1 MMIEPVVAAAKKYLP
16 QLREERLR
24 HAYLFAKRAHE
35 GQVRKDGSPYITHPV
50 MATKILTGLHV
61 DEDTLIACLLHDVP
75 EDTEYTLKD
84 IGHEFGEKVEYLVDG
99 ITKLSK
105 VHYRNDMMERQIESL
120 KKMFIHSAKD
130 PRIIL
135 IKLADR
141 LHNMQTIDAIPN
153 PEKRERI
160 ARETL
165 EIFVPIANL
174 LGIWEL
180 KNQLEDHCFHVLAPK
195 EYEEI
200 NRMVEV
206 STYKKQNVLKKTI
219 QKVETLLKS
228 KKVEDFR
235 IEGRQKNV
243 YSIYKKMLRSGKSFH
258 EIYDLIGVRVLVPD
272 IGNCYQILGVL
283 HQNFTPKIGRLK
295 DYIAIP
301 KSNGYQS
308 IHTTVFGLEGMITEF
323 QIRTYDMHLENEYG
337 IAAHY
342 FYSSKERKKQEQ
354 MRKKFTKKYQWVQQI
369 LDIQKSV
376 SSNKKFI
383 ENLKLDI
390 FEDRIFVFTP
400 KGDVIDLPMG
410 SNCLDFAYQI
420 HSDVGMLAVSSEING
435 KLSPLTH
442 ALHSGDTVY
451 IHTSEESE
459 GPQLEWL
466 DSVHTSLA
474 RTRIRE
480 FLKEKDRTLV
490 VEQAEELLDHKVRI
504 LGFKGAGDFTK
515 GQKIMALE
523 HFEMDNWEDLLYE
536 IGNGT
541 IHAHDL
547 IHVLFT
553 EKELF
558 GEDYAPA
565 NVKTYERLPR
575 RKIRASSPEKVHHIP
590 IMVEGANRIG
600 MLRDLCNELATI
612 GINIVMVRSL
622 PRVPAEVARVGFILE
637 IVDFPQYEMTIEA
650 IRKVDG
656 VLDVIRLKSEES
668 ILSDTKRLRQ
678 IIDEKIS

>member
-50 MATKILTGLHV
+50 SAAKILTGLHV

-200 NRMVEV
+200 NRMVEA

-219 QKVETLLKS
+219 KKVETLLKS
-228 KKVEDFR
+228 KKIEDFT
-235 IEGRQKNV
+235 IEGRQKNI

-258 EIYDLIGVRVLVPD
+258 EIYDLIGVRAIVPD
-272 IGNCYQILGVL
+272 IGSCYQVLGVL
-283 HQNFTPKIGRLK
+283 HQSFTPKIGRLK
-295 DYIAIP
+295 DFIAIP

-435 KLSPLTH
+435 KLSPLTN

-490 VEQAEELLDHKVRI
+490 VEQAEELLDHKIHI
-504 LGFKGAGDFTK
+504 LGFKGADDLTK

-536 IGNGT
+536 VGNGT
-541 IHAHDL
+541 IHAHDV

-565 NVKTYERLPR
+565 NVNAYEHLPR
-575 RKIRASSPEKVHHIP
+575 RKIMASSPEKVHHIP
-590 IMVEGANRIG
+590 IMVEGVNRIG
-600 MLRDLCNELATI
+600 FLRDLCNEVATI

-622 PRVPAEVARVGFILE
+622 PRVSADVARMGFILE
-637 IVDFPQYEMTIEA
+637 IVDFAQYEMTIDA

-656 VLDVIRLKSEES
+656 VLDVTRLKTEEA
-668 ILSDTKRLRQ
+668 ILNDTERLHQ
-678 IIDEKIS
+678 IIDQKIS

>member
-1 MMIEPVVAAAKKYLP
+1 MIEPVIIAAKKYLP
-16 QLREERLR
+16 ELREERLR
-24 HAYLFAKRAHE
+24 RAYLFAKKAHI
-35 GQVRKDGSPYITHPV
+35 GQVRKDGAPYITHPV
-50 MATKILTGLHV
+50 SATKLLTELHV

-75 EDTEYTLKD
+75 DDTEYTLKD
-84 IGHEFGEKVEYLVDG
+84 IEHEFGEKVEFLVDG

-120 KKMFIHSAKD
+120 KKLFIHTAKD

-200 NRMVEV
+200 DRLVQA

-219 QKVETLLKS
+219 KKVENLLKS
-228 KKVEDFR
+228 KKITDFK
-235 IEGRQKNV
+235 IEGRQKNI

-258 EIYDLIGVRVLVPD
+258 EIYDLIGVRVLIPD
-272 IGNCYQILGVL
+272 IGNCYQVLGVL

-323 QIRTYDMHLENEYG
+323 QIRTSDMHLENEYG

-342 FYSSKERKKQEQ
+342 FYTTKERKKQEL
-354 MRKKFTKKYQWVQQI
+354 MRRKLTKKYQWVQQI
-369 LDIQKSV
+369 LDIQKSA

-400 KGDVIDLPMG
+400 KGDVIDLPVG
-410 SNCLDFAYQI
+410 SNCIDFAYQI
-420 HSDVGMLAVSSEING
+420 HSDVGMLATSAEING
-435 KLSPLTH
+435 KLSSLTH
-442 ALHSGDTVY
+442 PLHSGDTVY
-451 IHTSEESE
+451 IQTSEESE
-459 GPQLEWL
+459 GPELDWL

-480 FLKEKDRTLV
+480 FLKEKDRTTVL
-490 VEQAEELLDHKVRI
+490 EQAEELLDHKIRI
-504 LGFKGAGDFTK
+504 LGFKGIDGLTK

-523 HFEMDNWEDLLYE
+523 HFEMDGWEDLLYE
-536 IGNGT
+536 IGNGS
-541 IHAHDL
+541 IHVHDL

-565 NVKTYERLPR
+565 NLKTYERLPR
-575 RKIRASSPEKVHHIP
+575 RKIRALTPEKVHHIP
-590 IMVEGANRIG
+590 LMVEGANRIG
-600 MLRDLCNELATI
+600 LLRDLCNEVATI

-622 PRVPAEVARVGFILE
+622 PRKTIEIARIGFILE
-637 IVDFPQYEMTIEA
+637 IVDFTQYERTIEA

-656 VLDVIRLKSEES
+656 VLDVIRLQDEEAIS
-668 ILSDTKRLRQ
+668 GDMVVLRRAL
-678 IIDEKIS
+678 EGK

>member
-1 MMIEPVVAAAKKYLP
+1 MIEPVLTAAKKYLSD
-16 QLREERLR
+16 LNEERVR
-24 HAYLFAKRAHE
+24 YAYTFAKKAHE
-35 GQVRKDGSPYITHPV
+35 GQFRKDGAPYIIHPV
-50 MATKILTGLHV
+50 TAARILTDLHV

-75 EDTEYTLKD
+75 EDTKYTLKD
-84 IGHEFGEKVEYLVDG
+84 IKKEFGEKVEYLVDG

-195 EYEEI
+195 EYDEI
-200 NRMVEV
+200 EKLVQT
-206 STYKKQNVLKKTI
+206 SIYKKQDVLKKTI
-219 QKVETLLKS
+219 
-228 KKVEDFR
+228 KKVESLLRSKKIKDFV

-243 YSIYKKMLRSGKSFH
+243 YSIYKKMLRSGKSFN
-258 EIYDLIGVRVLVPD
+258 EIYDLIGVRIVVPD
-272 IGNCYQILGVL
+272 VGACYQALGIL

-308 IHTTVFGLEGMITEF
+308 IHTTVFGLEGVITEF
-323 QIRTYDMHLENEYG
+323 QIRTEDMHLENEYG

-342 FYSSKERKKQEQ
+342 FYGRKEAKKQAQ
-354 MRKKFTKKYQWVQQI
+354 MKKKLTKKYLWVQQI
-369 LDIQKSV
+369 LDMQRSI

-400 KGDVIDLPMG
+400 KGDVIDLPVG
-410 SNCLDFAYQI
+410 SNCIDFAYQI
-420 HSDVGMLAVSSEING
+420 HSDVGMLAISADING
-435 KLSPLTH
+435 KFHPLT
-442 ALHSGDTVY
+442 AELKSGDTVS
-451 IHTSEESE
+451 IATSEESD
-459 GPQLEWL
+459 GPQVDWL
-466 DSVHTSLA
+466 DSVHTSMA

-480 FLKEKDRTLV
+480 FLKEKDRTTV
-490 VEQAEELLDHKVRI
+490 IDQAEELLDQKIHI
-504 LGFKGAGDFTK
+504 LGFNGMEAVTNL
-515 GQKIMALE
+515 QKIMVLE
-523 HFEMDNWEDLLYE
+523 HFEMDAWEDLLYE
-536 IGNGT
+536 IGKGT
-541 IHAHDL
+541 IHVHDL
-547 IHVLFT
+547 IQVLFT

-558 GEDYAPA
+558 GENWAPSSRQA
-565 NVKTYERLPR
+565 YERMPR
-575 RKIRASSPEKVHHIP
+575 RKLKSLPPEKVHHINM
-590 IMVEGANRIG
+590 IVEASNRIG
-600 MLRDLCNELATI
+600 LLRDLCNELANI

-622 PRVPAEVARVGFILE
+622 PRKDENISRIGFVLE
-637 IVDFPQYEMTIEA
+637 IVGFTQYEMTIVS

-656 VLDVIRLKSEES
+656 VFSVSRLQNEEAALLD
-668 ILSDTKRLRQ
+668 LSDTRKVHVR
-678 IIDEKIS
+678 